1 MLSVIMSGLKV
12 AQKDLSVTANNLA
25 NAGTVGFKRSEA
37 SFVDVFAN
45 DPSANPKTA
54 VGAGSL
60 TNEVARD
67 FSQGSMTSTGRSTD
81 LAIAGQGFFVLN
93 AADPA
98 ADTPTLVYTRAGGF
112 GINAA
117 GNLVSSTGARVQMI
131 ENADPATIPEPPTE
145 SSEVVNAVIQLTSE
159 AGASLTGISI
169 DSKGLIGVT
178 YADNTTAY
186 VGYVAVAKFADPSAM
201 KAIGN
206 SNYVPTGES
215 GEAEFWPGGAPNA
228 GDIMSA
234 TLEQSNVDITQE
246 LMGMLK
252 AQQIYNGNARMLQ
265 TAMEVAS
272 RITDK
277 I

>member
-1 MLSVIMSGLKV
+1 MLSVIMSGLNV

-45 DPSANPKTA
+45 DPAANPKTA
-54 VGAGSL
+54 VGSGAL
-60 TNEVARD
+60 TAEVARD
-67 FSQGSMTSTGRSTD
+67 FSQGSMSSTGRATD

-93 AADPA
+93 AADPSA
-98 ADTPTLVYTRAGGF
+98 ETPNLVYTRAGGF
-112 GINAA
+112 GIDAE
-117 GNLVSSTGARVQMI
+117 GNLVNSTGARVQMI
-131 ENADPATIPEPPTE
+131 ANADPTTVPTPPTE
-145 SSEVVNAVIQLTSE
+145 SSTTTNAVINLTSE
-159 AGASLTGISI
+159 AGASLTSINI

-186 VGYVAVAKFADPSAM
+186 VGYVAVAKFPDPAAL

-206 SNYVPTGES
+206 SNFVPTGES
-215 GEAEFWPGGAPNA
+215 GDATFWPGGAPNA

>member
-98 ADTPTLVYTRAGGF
+98 ADAPTLVYTRAGGF
-112 GINAA
+112 GIDAA

-159 AGASLTGISI
+159 SGASLTGISI

-178 YADNTTAY
+178 YADNATAY

-215 GEAEFWPGGAPNA
+215 GDAEFWPGGAPNA

>member
-1 MLSVIMSGLKV
+1 M
-12 AQKDLSVTANNLA
+12 
-25 NAGTVGFKRSEA
+25 GFKRSEA

-45 DPSANPKTA
+45 DPAANPKTA
-54 VGAGSL
+54 VGSGAL
-60 TNEVARD
+60 TAEVARD
-67 FSQGSMTSTGRSTD
+67 FSQGSMTSTGRATD

-93 AADPA
+93 AADPSA
-98 ADTPTLVYTRAGGF
+98 ETPNIVYTRAGGF
-112 GINAA
+112 GLDAG
-117 GNLVSSTGARVQMI
+117 GNLVSSSGARVQMI
-131 ENADPATIPEPPTE
+131 ANADPATIPTPPTE
-145 SSEVVNAVIQLTSE
+145 SSTTTNAVIPLTSE
-159 AGASLTGISI
+159 AGASLTSINI

-178 YADNTTAY
+178 YADNTTQY
-186 VGYVAVAKFADPSAM
+186 VGYVAVAKFPDPSAL
-201 KAIGN
+201 KAIGSN
-206 SNYVPTGES
+206 NYVPTGDS
-215 GEAEFWPGGAPNA
+215 GDATFWPGGAPNA

-277 I
+277 L